1 MTKTVVIGCADQAL
15 AYELRSQLDE
25 IGDLEIGYIA
35 ETTTEFSTAVIR
47 LEPDVAILHDAV
59 GPQTAIDAVRELSLR
74 RPTMSTIVVCSDPS
88 PESLM
93 PLVEAGARGILT
105 YPLAFEE
112 VEARLRAATE
122 WSRAMTDVVAA
133 PHDPVS
139 GVGAR
144 VICFAGSKGGV
155 GTSTVATHI
164 ALDVAREVPN
174 FRVAL
179 LDLDLEKGDV
189 SSLID
194 VRYRSSIADVAR
206 VSDDLNVRTI
216 ADAVVPHD
224 SGLHLLLTPHQVQEV
239 EFITPQSVRVII
251 ATLRQAY
258 DLVIIDGGS
267 HVTPTQVAAVELADE
282 VVMVTTPDVLSLRG
296 VRRNLDSWDG
306 LGVRK
311 ADTTRVLVNNSSKR
325 NAIQADLVHRLAQAP
340 VISVALP
347 SLHKQLEAAVN
358 SRDPL
363 TLRESS
369 WWKALRA
376 IGKEI
381 ELVPVKPRT
390 DIAAEAIKAEITTRR
405 DERRRG
411 RGKRWQRG
419 AKPSGAESGQI
430 SIETVGLL
438 PTILL
443 VCVFLWQIALVGM
456 SSIYASHAA
465 DAAARQASMGQAPG
479 PTAYEKV
486 PSYFRD
492 GMSVDPSSKA
502 PADGVVHVHVKVP
515 IFVPGVL
522 SGPWSI
528 DATRKVVQEP

>member
-1 MTKTVVIGCADQAL
+1 MTNSVVIGCADQAL

-35 ETTTEFSTAVIR
+35 ETTSEFSSAVIR
-47 LEPDVAILHDAV
+47 LEPEVVILHDAI
-59 GPQTAIDAVRELSLR
+59 GPQPAIDVVRELSLR
-74 RPTMSTIVVCSDPS
+74 RPTMSAIVVCGDPS

-112 VEARLRAATE
+112 VEARMRAAAE
-122 WSRAMTDVVAA
+122 WSRAMSDVVAA
-133 PHDPVS
+133 PHDPV
-139 GVGAR
+139 GVIGAR
-144 VICFAGSKGGV
+144 VICFTGSKGGV
-155 GTSTVATHI
+155 GTSTVATHL
-164 ALDVAREVPN
+164 ALDVAREVPD

-194 VRYRSSIADVAR
+194 VRYRTSIADVAR
-206 VSDDLNVRTI
+206 VSDDLNVRTV

-224 SGLHLLLTPHQVQEV
+224 SGLHLLLTPHQVQDV

-258 DLVIIDGGS
+258 DLVIVDGGS

-282 VVMVTTPDVLSLRG
+282 VVVVTTPDVLSLRG
-296 VRRNLDSWDG
+296 VRRNLDSWNG

-311 ADTTRVLVNNSSKR
+311 ADTTRVLVNSSSRR

-363 TLRESS
+363 TVRESS

-381 ELVPVKPRT
+381 ELVPVQPRT
-390 DIAAEAIKAEITTRR
+390 DVAAEAIQAEISSRR
-405 DERRRG
+405 TQRRG
-411 RGKRWQRG
+411 RGRRRRRDTDG
-419 AKPSGAESGQI
+419 SGAESGQI

-465 DAAARQASMGQAPG
+465 DAAARQASLGHAPG
-479 PTAYEKV
+479 PTAYQQV
-486 PSYFRD
+486 PSYFRE
-492 GMSVDPSSKA
+492 GMSVAPNGSAPSN
-502 PADGVVHVHVKVP
+502 GVVSVHVKVP
-515 IFVPGVL
+515 LLVPGL
-522 SGPWSI
+522 FSGPWSI